1 MTVSTSFVLQPLVS
15 NSQSDIV
22 NEDDW
27 LLQNDV
33 SSLDASEK
41 NSKADEGSSKANVYH
56 CDKLLLTVKDSS
68 VWIDSAEGDAEL
80 FSGDIIHIA
89 KQVYFIQ
96 VEHTADELTPSKV
109 NRSPV
114 ADIVSGDIWAGDD
127 SYSTHNELPEPFK
140 RGMGNIAE
148 PNASQQ
154 RVHPSDN
161 SVSFL
166 YPSHFSQ
173 SDDPN
178 ALLATSNSIASSENY
193 FSGDNNV
200 KLPGAEGNVIHEL
213 GIDDRG
219 LQQHLGNNSEANKSV
234 MDESPMDRLDE
245 YLKDDRVVSSLPQER
260 LNTATPINNE
270 QQNTGWLS
278 GIKYKFS
285 GKHQ

>member
-1 MTVSTSFVLQPLVS
+1 MTVSTSFVLQPLV
-15 NSQSDIV
+15 NNAQSKTV

-27 LLQNDV
+27 LLRNDV

-41 NSKADEGSSKANVYH
+41 KSKVDEGSTKANVYH
-56 CDKLLLTVKDSS
+56 CDKLFVTVKHSS
-68 VWIDSAEGDAEL
+68 VWIDTEDGDAEL

-89 KQVYFIQ
+89 KHVYSVQ
-96 VEHTADELTPSKV
+96 VEHTLTSSTAEPI
-109 NRSPV
+109 NRNPV

-127 SYSTHNELPEPFK
+127 SYSTHNDLPEPFK
-140 RGMGNIAE
+140 RSMGNVAE
-148 PNASQQ
+148 PNESQQ

-166 YPSHFSQ
+166 YQSHLPH

-193 FSGDNNV
+193 FSSDNNV

-213 GIDDRG
+213 GLNDRG
-219 LQQHLGNNSEANKSV
+219 LQRHLGDNSEANKSV

-278 GIKYKFS
+278 GIKHKFS